1 MYVVYMLTYKGSLD
15 KMTCRHADTERER
28 ERGRER
34 GGETERE
41 RESEKEG
48 ENRFQAV
55 PLRSAGLWVGPGVAL
70 AQVLVKVNALS
81 LSSGWQTCSE

>member
-1 MYVVYMLTYKGSLD
+1 MQ
-15 KMTCRHADTERER
+15 TCRQRERERGGGEERER
-28 ERGRER
+28 ERVRER
-34 GGETERE
+34 VRERE
-41 RESEKEG
+41 RERAKEG

-81 LSSGWQTCSE
+81 LSSGWQTCVE

>member
-1 MYVVYMLTYKGSLD
+1 MQ
-15 KMTCRHADTERER
+15 TERER